1 MPACWH
7 CKQEFTR
14 EHALRIAEGKFPL
27 HYEDWAGWRF
37 SGRFLI
43 APDRQRITAGRL
55 RGLLFLQEAE
65 ARRAKVRAASR
76 NDHTDGSSHR
86 MVALP
91 ARELF
96 RGQA

>member
-55 RGLLFLQEAE
+55 RGLLWREANEIRSRGNDLE
-65 ARRAKVRAASR
+65 APAR
-76 NDHTDGSSHR
+76 SSQ
-86 MVALP
+86 VIP